1 MTNQT
6 SDFDRAILAIEGLGR
21 ADLVKLQGVIDTLL
35 NKQCFDTDPVG
46 YVEYKFI
53 TRPNGKQYGPYRYR
67 RAWIGGKLRS
77 VYEGKA
83 ANLRHTPYKGRQQQ
97 VLTAGQGQRIKRE

>member
-1 MTNQT
+1 MAEKTT
-6 SDFDRAILAIEGLGR
+6 DFDRAIQAIEGLSR
-21 ADLVKLQGVIDTLL
+21 ADLVKLQGVINTLL
-35 NKQCFDTDPVG
+35 NERYLDTDPAG

-67 RAWIGGKLRS
+67 RAWHNGRLRS

-83 ANLRHTPYKGRQQQ
+83 DLAEYETWRDRQ
-97 VLTAGQGQRIKRE
+97 